1 MFPLPA
7 IELISFT
14 SAEEGDDEAAQRWMQ
29 KALEE
34 KLEWDSEEIR
44 CSCESRALLIVY

>member
-1 MFPLPA
+1 M
-7 IELISFT
+7 SFT
-14 SAEEGDDEAAQRWMQ
+14 SEEGDDEAAQRWMQ

-44 CSCESRALLIVY
+44 GSSCESRALVIVY